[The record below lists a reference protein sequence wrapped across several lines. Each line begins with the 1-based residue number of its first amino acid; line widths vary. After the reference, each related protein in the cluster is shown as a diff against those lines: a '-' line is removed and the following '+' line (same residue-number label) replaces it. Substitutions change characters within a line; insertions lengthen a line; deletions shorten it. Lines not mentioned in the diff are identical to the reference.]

1 MQICNLSYKLDI
13 IVSQVFLFG
22 DLELVWIVECMSVA
36 MMSNV
41 CLALFDANSNSVSD
55 RRF

>member
-1 MQICNLSYKLDI
+1 MHICNLSYKLDI
-13 IVSQVFLFG
+13 IVAQVFLLG
-22 DLELVWIVECMSVA
+22 DLVLVWIVECMSVA

-55 RRF
+55 PRF